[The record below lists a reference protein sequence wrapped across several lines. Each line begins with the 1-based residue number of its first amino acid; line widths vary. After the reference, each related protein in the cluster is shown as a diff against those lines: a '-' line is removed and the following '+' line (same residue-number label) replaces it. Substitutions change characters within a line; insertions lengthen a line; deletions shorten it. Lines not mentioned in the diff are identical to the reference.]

1 MMMAV
6 AGRTKRRIYPRR
18 CRGPHK
24 WGPRLHE
31 EGLRYRGAGWEA
43 IRSHLGRTCPRYEGN
58 GLPSFLHAPS
68 LSTTESDILS
78 LLVVRFLTRSE
89 CHLCDQARPIL
100 TSVVDGMGATMEE
113 IDIDIHPEYSGYG
126 SRIPVVLGPENEVL
140 AEGAIRD
147 RRVLRSALR
156 RLA

>member
-1 MMMAV
+1 
-6 AGRTKRRIYPRR
+6 
-18 CRGPHK
+18 
-24 WGPRLHE
+24 
-31 EGLRYRGAGWEA
+31 
-43 IRSHLGRTCPRYEGN
+43 
-58 GLPSFLHAPS
+58 
-68 LSTTESDILS
+68 LS
-78 LLVVRFLTRSE
+78 LLVVRFLTRSG

-100 TSVVDGMGATMEE
+100 TSVVEGMGATMEE